1 MEPFFTEEQLNGMS
15 RENLIEL
22 MKLMK
27 EQSAKKDTEIQL
39 LKDKQ
44 KELEFMNAMLS
55 DRLALAR
62 RKQFGSSS
70 EKYAEGYEQMD
81 LFNEAEASADPEA
94 EEPTFEEVHP
104 SSYKRKKRT
113 GKKEEDLSDF
123 EVTETIEYKLAGE
136 DRYCPECGKK
146 YKIVTKETVKR
157 LKFVP
162 AKFEV
167 VEEVTY
173 VYSCPECGFMK
184 RPEKTPPLV
193 SGGSIATP
201 SLVAGIMNAK
211 YVNGMP
217 LARQE
222 REFAR
227 YNLNL
232 STKTMANWIIGCAN
246 RYLKPLYDRMKE
258 EFLKSRYIHCDETR
272 IQVIGEPDQKGTTQ
286 NWMWVYLTDEYSESP
301 RMALFDYERTRAGYH
316 PVKFLDGR
324 FHGYLTCDGYQAY
337 HGLDDSITVTGCFTH
352 ARRRF
357 DAALTALKKD
367 FTREQLKETVAYNAM
382 TRIGI
387 LYKVEELIRN
397 KTPEERYEERQKQS
411 RLVVDALFEWLHSM
425 EDSVDRSSLIG
436 DAILYT
442 LNQEPYLRRYL
453 DDGHLSIDNNSAE
466 RAIKNFAVG
475 RRNWLFA
482 KSIRGADASAVVY
495 SITETALLNGL
506 KPYVYL
512 TYVLDQIRQMGPF
525 PKPDELERLL
535 PWSDDLPEEFRTKNR
550 G

>member
-94 EEPTFEEVHP
+94 AEPTFEEVHP

-123 EVTETIEYKLAGE
+123 EVTETIEYKPAGE

-258 EFLKSRYIHCDETR
+258 GFLKSRYIHCDETR

-387 LYKVEELIRN
+387 LYKVEELTRN

-411 RLVVDALFEWLHSM
+411 RPVVDALFEWLHSM

>member
-1 MEPFFTEEQLNGMS
+1 MEPFFSEEQLNNMS
-15 RENLIEL
+15 RENLIDL
-22 MKLMK
+22 MKVMK
-27 EQSAKKDTEIQL
+27 DQAVKKDTEIQL

-55 DRLALAR
+55 DRLALAQ

-70 EKYAEGYEQMD
+70 EKYAEGYEQLN
-81 LFNEAEASADPEA
+81 LFNEAEADADPEA
-94 EEPTFEEVHP
+94 EEPSFEEIHP

-113 GKKEEDLSDF
+113 GKKEEDLSNF
-123 EVTETIEYKLAGE
+123 EVTETLEYKLTGE
-136 DRYCPECGKK
+136 DRYCPDCGKK
-146 YKIVTKETVKR
+146 YKVVTKETVKR

-173 VYSCPECGFMK
+173 VYSCPECGSMK
-184 RPEKTPPLV
+184 RPEKIPPLV

-227 YNLNL
+227 YGLNL
-232 STKTMANWIIGCAN
+232 PTKTMANWIIGCAD
-246 RYLKPLYDRMKE
+246 RYLKLLYDRMKE

-272 IQVIGEPDQKGTTQ
+272 IQVIGEPDQKGSTQ
-286 NWMWVYLTDEYSESP
+286 NWMWVYLTDEYSGSP
-301 RMALFDYERTRAGYH
+301 QMALFDYERTRAGYH

-367 FTREQLKETVAYNAM
+367 FTKEQLKETVAYQAM
-382 TRIGI
+382 ARIGI

-411 RLVVDALFEWLHSM
+411 RPVVDALFEWLHSM

-453 DDGHLSIDNNSAE
+453 EDGHLSIDNNSAE
-466 RAIKNFAVG
+466 RAINNFAVG

-482 KSIRGADASAVVY
+482 RSIRGADASAIVY

-506 KPYVYL
+506 KPYAYL
-512 TYVLDQIRQMGPF
+512 TYVLDQLRQMGPF
-525 PKPDELERLL
+525 PKPEELDRLL
-535 PWSDDLPEEFRTKNR
+535 PWSDDLPDGFRTKNQ